1 MGNIDST
8 RRRETGI
15 KIVSP
20 QITAPF
26 GPAGRGAMNST
37 RAGNRRPTLRSL
49 LVALVATAAACCLTL
64 PTAVPPDP
72 RLSANTLL
80 VMGGNR
86 NPNGVTPSMQQ
97 QLGGDPWYPAHNTNP
112 LTPVGVRG
120 AGYIDAE
127 NNPNS
132 PYAGWDFT
140 LVNWPAE
147 ISLPMFGWKTFG
159 ESQRLGQTAA
169 DTAVAA
175 VMPTLDDGEQALAFG
190 YSSSANVMVRVM
202 RELQQ
207 QGAPYSDRL
216 AFTLLGNPN
225 RPNGGILQRFAGL
238 YIPILDVDFDGSTP
252 LDTPYQTV
260 DISWKYEPASDFPT
274 YPLNLLAVLNS
285 LIGGSMLHGNYYR
298 ADIDGQRAFPDTTVG
313 NITYITLEPPHL
325 PLLLP
330 LYELGFPA
338 PLLELVEPA
347 LTVMVDW
354 GYDRTVGPGI
364 PTGARL
370 LPPVDPMT
378 AAADL
383 ADAIGQGVRN
393 AAAALSPG
401 DPAGSAPA
409 VTVGSRFRSAEAVRV
424 ATSTPE
430 TPSPRTGRLVHDS
443 RALTAAATTR
453 AGIPGGGNAGSVDR
467 KADRHERNEPADRNR
482 R

>member
-1 MGNIDST
+1 MHAI
-8 RRRETGI
+8 R
-15 KIVSP
+15 VSH
-20 QITAPF
+20 
-26 GPAGRGAMNST
+26 
-37 RAGNRRPTLRSL
+37 RPMALRSL
-49 LVALVATAAACCLTL
+49 LAALIAWTVGVVALP
-64 PTAVPPDP
+64 PTVPPDP

-97 QLGGDPWYPAHNTNP
+97 QLGGDPWYPARYTNP
-112 LTPVGVRG
+112 LYPVGVHG

-140 LVNWPAE
+140 LIGWPAE

-159 ESQRLGQTAA
+159 ESQRLGQTAV
-169 DTAVAA
+169 DSAVGA
-175 VMPTLDDGEQALAFG
+175 VIPTLDDGEQVLAFG

-216 AFTLLGNPN
+216 SFTLLGNPN
-225 RPNGGILQRFAGL
+225 RPNGGFLQRFAGL
-238 YIPILDVDFDGSTP
+238 HIPILNVDFDGSTP

-260 DISWKYEPASDFPT
+260 DISWEYEPASDFPT
-274 YPLNLLAVLNS
+274 YPRNLLALLNS
-285 LIGGSMLHGNYYR
+285 LIGGSMLHGNYDR
-298 ADIDGQRAFPDTTVG
+298 ADIDGERAFPDTTVG
-313 NITYITLEPPHL
+313 NITYITLAPPHL

-338 PLLELVEPA
+338 PLLELIEPA

-354 GYDRTVGPGI
+354 GYDRTVGPGTPI
-364 PTGARL
+364 GARL

-393 AAAALSPG
+393 AAAALSPD
-401 DPAGSAPA
+401 DPATSGAA
-409 VTVGSRFRSAEAVRV
+409 VAVGSRGRSADAVR
-424 ATSTPE
+424 AAISAPW
-430 TPSPRTGRLVHDS
+430 TPSPRTVRPERDS
-443 RALTAAATTR
+443 RARPAATMTD
-453 AGIPGGGNAGSVDR
+453 AGTSGDGNTGSVVR
-467 KADRHERNEPADRNR
+467 KAHRNERDGRADRHRG
-482 R
+482 

>member
-1 MGNIDST
+1 
-8 RRRETGI
+8 
-15 KIVSP
+15 
-20 QITAPF
+20 
-26 GPAGRGAMNST
+26 MNGT
-37 RAGNRRPTLRSL
+37 RAGNRRPTFRSL
-49 LVALVATAAACCLTL
+49 LIALVATAAACCLSL
-64 PTAVPPDP
+64 PTAIPPDP

-86 NPNGVTPSMQQ
+86 NPNGLTPSMQQ

-120 AGYIDAE
+120 GGYIDAE

-132 PYAGWDFT
+132 PYAGWDFS
-140 LVNWPAE
+140 LISWPAE
-147 ISLPMFGWKTFG
+147 ISLPMFGWRTFG
-159 ESQRLGQTAA
+159 ESQRLGQTAV
-169 DTAVAA
+169 DTAMTTVI
-175 VMPTLDDGEQALAFG
+175 PTLDDDEQVLAFG

-207 QGAPYSDRL
+207 QGAPHTDRL

-252 LDTPYQTV
+252 LDTSYQTV
-260 DISWKYEPASDFPT
+260 DISWKYEPASDFPN

-298 ADIDGQRAFPDTTVG
+298 ADIYGERAFPDTTVG

-354 GYDRTVGPGI
+354 GYDRTVGPG
-364 PTGARL
+364 TLMGARL
-370 LPPVDPMT
+370 LPRIDPIT

-383 ADAIGQGVRN
+383 AEAIGQGMRN
-393 AAAALSPG
+393 ATAALAPGEAAVSAAAVPVRPR
-401 DPAGSAPA
+401 D
-409 VTVGSRFRSAEAVRV
+409 RFADAVR
-424 ATSTPE
+424 ASTSISG
-430 TPSPRTGRLVHDS
+430 TPSPRTGRPGHD
-443 RALTAAATTR
+443 RTALPAATTTS
-453 AGIPGGGNAGSVDR
+453 AGLSGDDNADSVDR
-467 KADRHERNEPADRNR
+467 KADRHERNGRADRKVR
-482 R
+482 